1 MTAEQQQRIAAQV
14 QAWRDVGQ
22 PEHAEWLRQEMWSIL
37 KPFAPARAVSQGVV

>member
-22 PEHAEWLRQEMWSIL
+22 PEHAEWLRREMWSIL
-37 KPFAPARAVSQGVV
+37 RPFAPARAVSEAAA

>member
-1 MTAEQQQRIAAQV
+1 MNLEQRIAAQV

-22 PEHAEWLRQEMWSIL
+22 PRQADWLERHMAAIL